1 MKLNTLLLITV
12 SAIVGLALSSCNTF
26 NGLGQDVQRVGQ
38 GLQNTASGQQ
48 F

>member
-12 SAIVGLALSSCNTF
+12 SAIAGLALSSCNTF
-26 NGLGQDVQRVGQ
+26 SGLGQDVQRVGQ